1 MRPCANRFGC
11 RARSYMSGTILLGVP
26 ARAPGGR
33 LAPVPGHE
41 LPVTRDAGRR
51 TDVGRWGREEAA
63 AAELRNGGVDTG
75 CDNTYTPSMTPSLR
89 DEIRQKR
96 PFQSLEQE
104 AYLNVVRTAAALSDD
119 LEQLLRPVG
128 ITAAQYNVLR
138 ILNGADAK
146 GLCRNELRDRMLTRM
161 PDMTR
166 LLDRM
171 ERAGLVRRTRSEEDR
186 RQVGT
191 QITAEGRRILEETGE
206 LIREEHRRRLGHL
219 SAEQLKSL
227 IELLTLMRQAA

>member
-1 MRPCANRFGC
+1 
-11 RARSYMSGTILLGVP
+11 MSPT
-26 ARAPGGR
+26 
-33 LAPVPGHE
+33 
-41 LPVTRDAGRR
+41 
-51 TDVGRWGREEAA
+51 
-63 AAELRNGGVDTG
+63 
-75 CDNTYTPSMTPSLR
+75 LR

-104 AYLNVVRTAAALSDD
+104 AYLNLVRTAAALSDD

-128 ITAAQYNVLR
+128 ITGAQFNVLR
-138 ILNGADAK
+138 ILNGAEPK

-171 ERAGLVRRTRSEEDR
+171 EGAGLVSRTRSEEDR

-191 QITAEGRRILEETGE
+191 RITERGRHVVAEAGE
-206 LIREEHRRRLGHL
+206 LVREEHGRRLGHM
-219 SAEQLKSL
+219 SAEQLRTL